1 MRRNK
6 NAKIIATLGPASD
19 DRATIQALFEA
30 GADVFR
36 LNFSH
41 GVHEDHRRR
50 LELIR
55 QVEQDSGRPIG
66 VLLDLQGPKLRI
78 GTFADGPVML
88 KEGASFRL
96 DLDAGTPGNGARVSL
111 PHPEIFAALKAG
123 TNLLLDDGKIRLRVT
138 DFGPDFAETVVVGG
152 RRVVQPQ
159 GRERAGCGAAAF
171 GDDRQGPRAISTTG

>member
-1 MRRNK
+1 MTVRPSRPCSRPGR
-6 NAKIIATLGPASD
+6 TCSG
-19 DRATIQALFEA
+19 
-30 GADVFR
+30 

-88 KEGASFRL
+88 EEGASFRL
-96 DLDAGTPGNGARVSL
+96 DLDAELQAAAQVSL
-111 PHPEIFAALKAG
+111 PHRKSSP
-123 TNLLLDDGKIRLRVT
+123 
-138 DFGPDFAETVVVGG
+138 P
-152 RRVVQPQ
+152 
-159 GRERAGCGAAAF
+159 
-171 GDDRQGPRAISTTG
+171 